1 MVEGDRYAETEVAE
15 GVWEIRGVHGWGSG
29 VNAAVVISGTKAIVV
44 DNLYK
49 PPDAKRMYRRLRRRG
64 IVPQAL
70 INTHWHTDHNIANC
84 LYHCPIWAH
93 RTAPRLLR
101 RYWPSW
107 VGGPRDKRADG
118 LRMKVPNRLLDDR
131 ASFDFAG
138 EKVKLIHIPG
148 HTPDSIG
155 VHLPDRG
162 VFIAGDAVM
171 DLPFVIFGGTRESI
185 ASLRRIQR
193 LRPKLVIQGHG
204 SPCTTSRLS
213 GDVDYLLAIRRAAKA
228 ARRAGVRRPEFLKT
242 PLSGFLTPS
251 RFRSLPERYAEFHQ
265 GNLLTAWKESA

>member
-1 MVEGDRYAETEVAE
+1 MVGGDRYAETEVAE

-29 VNAAVVISGTKAIVV
+29 VNAAVVVSGQQALVV

-49 PPDAKRMYRRLRRRG
+49 PPDAKRMFRNLQRRG
-64 IVPQAL
+64 MMPRAL

-101 RYWPSW
+101 RHWPSW
-107 VGGPRDKRADG
+107 VGSPRDKRAGG
-118 LRMKVPNRLLDDR
+118 LRMKAPNRLFEAR

-138 EKVKLIHIPG
+138 EAVELIHIPG

-155 VHLPDRG
+155 VHLPERG

-171 DLPFVIFGGTRESI
+171 DLPFVVFGSTLQSV

-204 SPCTTSRLS
+204 APCTSSHLS
-213 GDVDYLLAIRRAAKA
+213 QDVDYLLSIRRAAQA
-228 ARRAGVRRPEFLKT
+228 ARRAGVRRPEFLKS
-242 PLSGFLTPS
+242 PLSEFLTPS
-251 RFRSLPERYAEFHQ
+251 RVRSLPERYAEFHQ
-265 GNLLTAWKESA
+265 GNLLKVWSETA